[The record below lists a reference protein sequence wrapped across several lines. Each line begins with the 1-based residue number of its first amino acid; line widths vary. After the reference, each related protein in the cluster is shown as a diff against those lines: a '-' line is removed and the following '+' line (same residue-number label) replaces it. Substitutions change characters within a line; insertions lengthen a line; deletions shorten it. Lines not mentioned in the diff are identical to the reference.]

1 MRKYFDL
8 NSFRIENADSFHLFY
23 EKVNNAID
31 LYQIELNI
39 LNSLI
44 SSDKA
49 EDDFKTIVKKYKNV
63 ERLVPILLQKRI
75 REIKLSNKSFKDI
88 FYFNKANYSLKQMIF
103 FLRELALF
111 SLLEKHRINNLIDYL
126 RKDEMMCEM
135 NSDNFEVN
143 PMVSLVESYLVK
155 AKLVKDKTYFK
166 NLSLMDIEKKFKV
179 DLSSLKD
186 IQLVKEKFDLIFQ
199 GPLSEVYVINCKFCD
214 DENEDY
220 SSIFRCNRELF
231 INSNDIVRFEFVFFV
246 DGRNVLVNYKDELK
260 YLYENF
266 KVYNIFDLENN
277 VIEELLNFP
286 KFE

>member
-8 NSFRIENADSFHLFY
+8 NLFRIENADSFRLFY
-23 EKVNNAID
+23 GKVNNAIA

-49 EDDFKTIVKKYKNV
+49 EDDFKMIVKKYKNV

-75 REIKLSNKSFKDI
+75 REIKSSNKSFKDI
-88 FYFNKANYSLKQMIF
+88 FYFDKANYSLKQMIF
-103 FLRELALF
+103 FLHELALF
-111 SLLEKHRINNLIDYL
+111 SLLEKHRINKLIDYL

-166 NLSLMDIEKKFKV
+166 TSH
-179 DLSSLKD
+179 
-186 IQLVKEKFDLIFQ
+186 
-199 GPLSEVYVINCKFCD
+199 
-214 DENEDY
+214 
-220 SSIFRCNRELF
+220 
-231 INSNDIVRFEFVFFV
+231 
-246 DGRNVLVNYKDELK
+246 
-260 YLYENF
+260 
-266 KVYNIFDLENN
+266 
-277 VIEELLNFP
+277 
-286 KFE
+286 